1 MAAARKD
8 ELGAF
13 LEEKGKVHGEYGE
26 QAGVTQKFKD
36 IAHESKNWRKLD
48 STQRDAIEM
57 ICVKLGRILTGNPDE
72 PDHWLDIQ
80 GYARL
85 TWERLPAPTSGVL
98 LTDPAPEVN
107 VNVSSDVIAGSAAV
121 GFAHKRNATTEEIK
135 SYYDRRK
142 ANGAVDES
150 GAA

>member
-1 MAAARKD
+1 MAARKD

-13 LEEKGKVHGEYGE
+13 LEEKGKVHGEYSE
-26 QAGVTQKFKD
+26 QAGVTQKLKD
-36 IAHESKNWRKLD
+36 TAHESNNWQKLD

-85 TWERLPAPTSGVL
+85 AWERLPAPTSGVIL
-98 LTDPAPEVN
+98 ANPSQVN
-107 VNVSSDVIAGSAAV
+107 LNVSSDVIAGSAAV
-121 GFAHKRNATTEEIK
+121 GFAQKRVTAEEIK